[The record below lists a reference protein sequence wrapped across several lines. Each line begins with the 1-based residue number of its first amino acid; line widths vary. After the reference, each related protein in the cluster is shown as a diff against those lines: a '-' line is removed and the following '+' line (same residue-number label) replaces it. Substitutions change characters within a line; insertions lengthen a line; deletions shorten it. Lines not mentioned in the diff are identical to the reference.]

1 MTIYEP
7 KEMTVDVI
15 EQDGACKRGA
25 VPCRIGGN
33 IRFET
38 EALESFSTHRWDPVI
53 YDAFLVAAAVEF
65 CDRTL
70 VRSSMNWGRRFVLH
84 VPVHNVYRWMDRAV
98 HGALTDALNLL
109 PGD

>member
-1 MTIYEP
+1 VTIYEP

-70 VRSSMNWGRRFVLH
+70 VRSSMNW
-84 VPVHNVYRWMDRAV
+84 AV
-98 HGALTDALNLL
+98 GSFYMCLCTMFTGGWTGQFTGL
-109 PGD
+109 